1 MIKKEAIERWF
12 DDKYPNLIG
21 SVRLVT
27 GELKPLDE
35 IMHDCITEL
44 SQDKWD
50 LLDDYHNELLAA
62 TKSIFHPHFEGV
74 KGVFESRNN
83 RPVLPN
89 DK

>member
-1 MIKKEAIERWF
+1 MIKKEDIKSWVGSNYDMRLLIEALQ
-12 DDKYPNLIG
+12 DGDYGVLINLI
-21 SVRLVT
+21 
-27 GELKPLDE
+27 
-35 IMHDCITEL
+35 HDCITEFG
-44 SQDKWD
+44 QDKWD

-83 RPVLPN
+83 RPELPN